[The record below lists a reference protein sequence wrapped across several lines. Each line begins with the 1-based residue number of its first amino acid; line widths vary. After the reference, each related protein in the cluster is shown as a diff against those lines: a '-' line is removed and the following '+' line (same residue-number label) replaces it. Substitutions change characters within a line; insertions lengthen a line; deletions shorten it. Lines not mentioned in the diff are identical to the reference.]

1 MQVWQPAK
9 SEAGVVWEALLLYH
23 QLLVFFGRVAGVAV
37 DRVGEMLN
45 GLLSRLVLLCFLLLC
60 FL

>member
-23 QLLVFFGRVAGVAV
+23 QLLVFFGRVAGVPV
-37 DRVGEMLN
+37 ERVGEMMNDLTTA
-45 GLLSRLVLLCFLLLC
+45 LVLLCFL
-60 FL
+60 